1 MKNNKA
7 AGICNIPAELQ
18 KYGGSSCTE
27 WLTRIFQVAWRTGT
41 IPEDW
46 KKGIVLPF
54 YRAREVGRNARITGE
69 SLSCLCLGKFSP
81 MFY

>member
-7 AGICNIPAELQ
+7 AGICNIPAELP
-18 KYGGSSCTE
+18 KYGSSSCTE
-27 WLTRIFQVAWRTGT
+27 WLTRIFQVAWKTGT

-54 YRAREVGRNARITGE
+54 YK
-69 SLSCLCLGKFSP
+69 GKGSRKECKN
-81 MFY
+81 